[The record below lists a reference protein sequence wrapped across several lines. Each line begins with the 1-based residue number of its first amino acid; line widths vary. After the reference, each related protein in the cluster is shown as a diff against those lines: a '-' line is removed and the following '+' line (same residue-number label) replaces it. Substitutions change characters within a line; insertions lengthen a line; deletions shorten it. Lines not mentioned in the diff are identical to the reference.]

1 MTDLNK
7 EREAFLNTFQYYKGR
22 RDIIF
27 SYEHELFMTRSNNPS
42 EIAQKEISNM
52 NSRWDAWLRCAKHRD
67 AELEKAKAQAVQQSF
82 EIGRLQDRITE
93 LLDERQDLY
102 AQINN
107 DQAVP
112 DTQQKLTD
120 TYYLE
125 GSDYVV
131 DCPFEYDIEI
141 DKGEVLEL
149 QKWQRT
155 DSTKVYF
162 ANIYKDEDNFE
173 ILQFASK
180 AEAENAVAENLK
192 FLEASESGAEG

>member
-27 SYEHELFMTRSNNPS
+27 SHEHELFMTRSNNPS
-42 EIAQKEISNM
+42 EVAQKEISNM
-52 NSRWDAWLRCAKHRD
+52 NRRWDAWLRCAKHRD

-102 AQINN
+102 AQINS

-112 DTQQKLTD
+112 EGYTHSVTLTCAELKEAFD
-120 TYYLE
+120 FGAPDESQEQMTDLVTIGWHENGHSGAGYYAYMTECEDE
-125 GSDYVV
+125 GS
-131 DCPFEYDIEI
+131 I
-141 DKGEVLEL
+141 KLGESEL
-149 QKWQRT
+149 
-155 DSTKVYF
+155 
-162 ANIYKDEDNFE
+162 
-173 ILQFASK
+173 
-180 AEAENAVAENLK
+180 
-192 FLEASESGAEG
+192 GAEV

>member
-7 EREAFLNTFQYYKGR
+7 E
-22 RDIIF
+22 
-27 SYEHELFMTRSNNPS
+27 S
-42 EIAQKEISNM
+42 EVNLRFEQDDGAVWVFADDSHQGTEISHLMMMHSDEYNE
-52 NSRWDAWLRCAKHRD
+52 DELRVICNHAACEIDRLR

-192 FLEASESGAEG
+192 FLEASESGAER

>member
-1 MTDLNK
+1 MTDLKK
-7 EREAFLNTFQYYKGR
+7 ERELEDQIEDFKKEAMELWFVPNLADTYKNK
-22 RDIIF
+22 DLF
-27 SYEHELFMTRSNNPS
+27 SYSIIDGEVFFMREQTRQLWSFWN
-42 EIAQKEISNM
+42 
-52 NSRWDAWLRCAKHRD
+52 
-67 AELEKAKAQAVQQSF
+67 KAKA
-82 EIGRLQDRITE
+82 
-93 LLDERQDLY
+93 
-102 AQINN
+102 
-107 DQAVP
+107 QAVP

-155 DSTKVYF
+155 ESTKVYF

-192 FLEASESGAEG
+192 FLEASESGLRDE